1 MDIWN
6 LYIHERTHRK
16 KTENIKNNNNILK
29 RYDKSYDEIRN
40 HVLETPETKENH
52 LSQVIG
58 NLPRK
63 KINIKVEKI
72 FLVY

>member
-1 MDIWN
+1 MEIWN
-6 LYIHERTHRK
+6 LYLSEK
-16 KTENIKNNNNILK
+16 KHKQKMENIKNNNNILK

-63 KINIKVEKI
+63 KININV
-72 FLVY
+72 

>member
-1 MDIWN
+1 MEIWN
-6 LYIHERTHRK
+6 LYLSERKHK
-16 KTENIKNNNNILK
+16 KKMQKIKHNNNILN

-63 KINIKVEKI
+63 KININV
-72 FLVY
+72 

>member
-1 MDIWN
+1 MEIWN
-6 LYIHERTHRK
+6 LYLSERKHK
-16 KTENIKNNNNILK
+16 KKMENIKNNNNILK

-63 KINIKVEKI
+63 KININV
-72 FLVY
+72 

>member
-6 LYIHERTHRK
+6 VYLHEIKHK
-16 KTENIKNNNNILK
+16 KKMENIKNNNILK
-29 RYDKSYDEIRN
+29 RYEKSYEEIRN

-58 NLPRK
+58 NLSRK
-63 KINIKVEKI
+63 KININV
-72 FLVY
+72 

>member
-6 LYIHERTHRK
+6 VYISERKHK
-16 KTENIKNNNNILK
+16 KKIENIKNNNNILK
-29 RYDKSYDEIRN
+29 KYDKSYDEIRT

-52 LSQVIG
+52 VSQVIG

-63 KINIKVEKI
+63 KININV
-72 FLVY
+72 

>member
-6 LYIHERTHRK
+6 LYLNGK
-16 KTENIKNNNNILK
+16 KHTNKIENIKNNNLK
-29 RYDKSYDEIRN
+29 RYDKSYEEIRN

-52 LSQVIG
+52 LSQVIT

-63 KINIKVEKI
+63 KININVI
-72 FLVY
+72 YFF

>member
-6 LYIHERTHRK
+6 NYILEIKHK
-16 KTENIKNNNNILK
+16 KKVDNIKNNNILK
-29 RYDKSYDEIRN
+29 QYSKSCDEIRN

-52 LSQVIG
+52 LSQVIA

-63 KINIKVEKI
+63 K
-72 FLVY
+72 

>member
-6 LYIHERTHRK
+6 CYLHEMKHK
-16 KTENIKNNNNILK
+16 KKLEHIKNNNNIFK
-29 RYDKSYDEIRN
+29 KYDKSYDDIRN

-63 KINIKVEKI
+63 KININV
-72 FLVY
+72 

>member
-6 LYIHERTHRK
+6 NYIFEIKHK
-16 KTENIKNNNNILK
+16 KKVENIKNNNNILK
-29 RYDKSYDEIRN
+29 KYSKSYDEIRN

-52 LSQVIG
+52 LSQVIA

-63 KINIKVEKI
+63 KININV
-72 FLVY
+72 

>member
-1 MDIWN
+1 MFIYMKRN
-6 LYIHERTHRK
+6 TKRK
-16 KTENIKNNNNILK
+16 WKISKKNKNILK

-63 KINIKVEKI
+63 QININV
-72 FLVY
+72 

>member
-6 LYIHERTHRK
+6 EYLHERKHK
-16 KTENIKNNNNILK
+16 KKMENIKNNNNILK
-29 RYDKSYDEIRN
+29 KYDKSYDEIRT

-63 KINIKVEKI
+63 KININV
-72 FLVY
+72 

>member
-6 LYIHERTHRK
+6 LYIHEKTHRK
-16 KTENIKNNNNILK
+16 KSENIKNNNNILK

-63 KINIKVEKI
+63 KININV
-72 FLVY
+72 

>member
-6 LYIHERTHRK
+6 VYINERKRK
-16 KTENIKNNNNILK
+16 KKMENTNNNSILK
-29 RYDKSYDEIRN
+29 KYDKSYDDIRT

-63 KINIKVEKI
+63 KININV
-72 FLVY
+72 

>member
-1 MDIWN
+1 MEIWN
-6 LYIHERTHRK
+6 LYLSERKHK
-16 KTENIKNNNNILK
+16 KKMENIKTNNNILK

-63 KINIKVEKI
+63 KININV
-72 FLVY
+72 

>member
-63 KINIKVEKI
+63 NKYKSLI
-72 FLVY
+72 FFLIY

>member
-6 LYIHERTHRK
+6 VYLHEIKHK
-16 KTENIKNNNNILK
+16 KKMENIKNNNILK
-29 RYDKSYDEIRN
+29 RYEKSYEEIRN

-58 NLPRK
+58 NLSRT
-63 KINIKVEKI
+63 KININV
-72 FLVY
+72 

>member
-1 MDIWN
+1 MFIYMKRN
-6 LYIHERTHRK
+6 TKRK
-16 KTENIKNNNNILK
+16 WKISKKNKNILK

-40 HVLETPETKENH
+40 RVLETPETKENH

-63 KINIKVEKI
+63 KININV
-72 FLVY
+72 

>member
-6 LYIHERTHRK
+6 LYIHGK
-16 KTENIKNNNNILK
+16 KHTNKRENLKNNNNILK
-29 RYDKSYDEIRN
+29 RYEKSYEEIRN

-52 LSQVIG
+52 LSQVIA

-63 KINIKVEKI
+63 K
-72 FLVY
+72 

>member
-6 LYIHERTHRK
+6 LYIHEKTHRK
-16 KTENIKNNNNILK
+16 KIENIKNNNNILK

-63 KINIKVEKI
+63 KKYMFKI
-72 FLVY
+72 FFLI

>member
-16 KTENIKNNNNILK
+16 KTENIKNNNILK

-58 NLPRK
+58 NLTRK
-63 KINIKVEKI
+63 KINIKV
-72 FLVY
+72 

>member
-6 LYIHERTHRK
+6 VYLHEIKHK
-16 KTENIKNNNNILK
+16 KKMENIKNNSNILK
-29 RYDKSYDEIRN
+29 RYEKSYEEIRN

-58 NLPRK
+58 NLSRK
-63 KINIKVEKI
+63 KININV
-72 FLVY
+72 